1 MRNSNGFV
9 VCLTVA
15 VLTISGLTVSGAQAQ
30 SLPGVDSAGS
40 AMSGMT
46 GGMGNMASGAMG
58 SMLPNVSSAS
68 MGNVAGVLS
77 YCVQN
82 NYLNGSGATSA
93 LGSLTGKQDVT
104 SSSDYTAGQQG
115 QLLTGG
121 DNPFSLSSLTSGIKK
136 KVCNMVLDRAKNL
149 I

>member
-1 MRNSNGFV
+1 MRYSNGIFA
-9 VCLTVA
+9 CLTA
-15 VLTISGLTVSGAQAQ
+15 ATLMVSVAQAQ
-30 SLPGVDSAGS
+30 SVPDVGSAGS

-46 GGMGNMASGAMG
+46 GGMRSMASGAMG

-68 MGNVAGVLS
+68 TGNVAGVLS

-82 NYLNGSGATSA
+82 NYLSGSGATSA
-93 LGSLTGKQDVT
+93 LSSLTGKQAVT

-121 DNPFSLSSLTSGIKK
+121 ESPFSLSSLKSGAKK

-149 I
+149 T